1 MPWYIKF
8 LIRLVT
14 SIVGAKL
21 LMHFFRFLGESKVM
35 WFILSAFLLV
45 TAYGAEAL
53 RVRRL
58 K

>member
-8 LIRLVT
+8 SIRLAT
-14 SIVGAKL
+14 SILGAKL
-21 LMHFFRFLGESKVM
+21 LMHFFRFLGQSDIM
-35 WFILSAFLLV
+35 WLILSAFLLA